1 MRRLTV
7 TLAALYL
14 LSWAWRQLCDWAE
27 RQQAVLTAEGILRE
41 VEV

>member
-7 TLAALYL
+7 TLAAAYL
-14 LSWAWRQLCDWAE
+14 SMWAWRQLCAWAE
-27 RQQAVLTAEGILRE
+27 RQQAVLAAEGILRE

>member
-7 TLAALYL
+7 AVAALYL
-14 LSWAWRQLCDWAE
+14 LSWAWRQLCAWAE
-27 RQQAVLTAEGILRE
+27 RQQAVLAAEGILRE